1 MKEIDSIFEAL
12 AKNLNSD
19 DDDDLWRLIVST
31 IMEEFARQI
40 MVKSRNGKKCYLRVG
55 ACSHWIRP
63 HQSRWTAAG
72 GFAWPAGYKGAEGH
86 SLVRGLPEFDWSEAF
101 QFEFGRW
108 MHTAKFTGKRQVIFR
123 VAVPSRT
130 TRHMQAAVHSIWS
143 DSNEQILYGFR
154 KAKGQWQCAAA
165 SDEKENG
172 RVLSPRNPIKKSS
185 RLAFSREDSTKE
197 RKTEDHRG

>member
-19 DDDDLWRLIVST
+19 DDDGLWRLIVST

-101 QFEFGRW
+101 QFELAVGCILQNLRARDRSFSALQFRQGQPGTCKQPYTRYGRTV
-108 MHTAKFTGKRQVIFR
+108 MNKSCMAFARQRDNGSVQQLLTRKKMAESFR
-123 VAVPSRT
+123 PEI
-130 TRHMQAAVHSIWS
+130 Q
-143 DSNEQILYGFR
+143 
-154 KAKGQWQCAAA
+154 
-165 SDEKENG
+165 
-172 RVLSPRNPIKKSS
+172 
-185 RLAFSREDSTKE
+185 
-197 RKTEDHRG
+197 